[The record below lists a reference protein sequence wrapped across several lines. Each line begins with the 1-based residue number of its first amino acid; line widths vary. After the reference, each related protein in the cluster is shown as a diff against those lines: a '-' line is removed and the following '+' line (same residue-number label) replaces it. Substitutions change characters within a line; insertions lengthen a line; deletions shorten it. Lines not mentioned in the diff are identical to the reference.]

1 MRILKSM
8 TRKQFLWINLKET
21 YDERIKLGLVACMA
35 APSSVE
41 YMAVTMIKIL
51 VMKVN

>member
-1 MRILKSM
+1 MDGRL
-8 TRKQFLWINLKET
+8 
-21 YDERIKLGLVACMA
+21 YGGH
-35 APSSVE
+35 PSSVE